1 MVPKPLDSHDVK
13 FWHALYVRSRC
24 EKKVLSQLEDM
35 GIQAY
40 LPIISTVKQ
49 WSDRRKKVQEP
60 LFKSYV
66 FVFSNDKQYVSILN
80 VYGVVK
86 FVCFEKEAVVVPEN
100 QILAIKKFVSEYEN
114 GEEYKMNND
123 EELKV
128 GQMVRIINGPM
139 KGLTGRLDT
148 IRNKRHLIVYI
159 DVVGQCIPVHI
170 PRAKV
175 EEVIRKEGSIKR
187 IFLFLQKITKPISH
201 GFRKQEKVK
210 SAYMALCHP
219 RPLGHR
225 LGVSLGAQQP
235 YEGRPGG
242 S

>member
-1 MVPKPLDSHDVK
+1 MVPNPLDRHDVK

-40 LPIISTVKQ
+40 LPLISKVKQ
-49 WSDRRKKVQEP
+49 WSDRLKKVQEP

-66 FVFSNDKQYVSILN
+66 FVFSNDKQYISILN

-175 EEVIRKEGSIKR
+175 EPV
-187 IFLFLQKITKPISH
+187 
-201 GFRKQEKVK
+201 
-210 SAYMALCHP
+210 
-219 RPLGHR
+219 
-225 LGVSLGAQQP
+225 
-235 YEGRPGG
+235 
-242 S
+242 